1 MSNLVLLQATVEQ
14 PSHEVKEPTAFG
26 VNAGGWIALAMLVVI
41 GVLLWGKAHRTLA
54 SSLDEKI
61 ALIRNQLAEAEALRK
76 DAEALRSEYEAKA
89 KSIDKERK
97 AMLERAKKEA
107 GEIIAKAEIDAEAL
121 IERRGRM
128 AEDKIAAEERAAIDQ
143 LRNVAAT
150 AATRAAARLIAE
162 RNDAATDAR
171 LVDQAIGEIGAP

>member
-1 MSNLVLLQATVEQ
+1 MSNLVPLQATVEQ
-14 PSHEVKEPTAFG
+14 PSHEVKDPTAFG

-41 GVLLWGKAHRTLA
+41 GILLWGKAHRTLA

-76 DAEALRSEYEAKA
+76 DAEALRSEYAAKA
-89 KSIDKERK
+89 KSVDKERK

-107 GEIIAKAEIDAEAL
+107 GEIVAKAERDAEVL

-143 LRNVAAT
+143 LRHAAAT

-171 LVDQAIGEIGAP
+171 LVDQAIGEIGR